1 MVKGN
6 MHAESILGMRPTRNG
21 PLYLVKWRDQHEDNT
36 WLPLTALSDCL
47 ELVVAFE
54 RRNSRKTARKTANSV
69 EDFRANLHL
78 ETWIEVKDDQ
88 EEIGLV
94 EEIVHRQGR
103 SIEVRREGRVQTE
116 WTTVKDLTA
125 VQPLK
130 VIAFL
135 VAELRKKDLKTTVYP
150 S

>member
-1 MVKGN
+1 MQ
-6 MHAESILGMRPTRNG
+6 AESILGMRPTRNG

-54 RRNSRKTARKTANSV
+54 RRNTRKTARKSANAT
-69 EDFRANLHL
+69 EDHRANLHL

-94 EEIVHRQGR
+94 AEIVHRQGR
-103 SIEVRREGRVQTE
+103 NIEVRREGRRQTE

-125 VQPLK
+125 VQPSM

-135 VAELRKKDLKTTVYP
+135 VAELMKKDLKTSVSP